1 MSTTPVAIDQ
11 EMRKCYLDYAMSVII
26 GRAIPDVRDGLKP
39 VHRRILYAMN
49 ESGNT
54 HNKPYRKSARTV
66 GDVIG
71 KYHPHGDQS
80 VYDAIVR
87 MAQDFSLRYPLVD
100 GQGNFGSIDGDPP
113 AAMRYTEIRMSRIAE
128 EMLDDIEKETVD
140 FTPNYDES
148 LLEPVVLPA
157 RIPALL
163 LNGSSGIAVGMATS
177 IPPHNLEEIVNA
189 LIAMIDTPT
198 ITLAELMKIVPG
210 PDFPTGGIVYAG
222 TELQRGYTTG
232 RGIITLRGK
241 VHIEE
246 EKGRERIIIDELP
259 YAVNKAELIE
269 RIALLAQEKKI
280 DDLSAL
286 RDESDKDGMR
296 VVIELKKSAQAVVL
310 QNQLFKLTNLQT
322 SFSMNMLAI
331 HNGRP
336 RVMNLQEFLQ
346 AFLDFREEVVT
357 RRSIFELAK
366 AKARVHIL
374 EGLLKALEF
383 IDEVVAL
390 IKASATPVD
399 ARVNLMQRFDFSEIQ
414 AQAILDMRLQRLTGL
429 ERDKLVQEYKE
440 LMAEIARLEKILADR
455 EELFKVIRAELV
467 EIKDKYSD
475 PRKTTIDYTTVA
487 DFNME
492 DLIPDEKMVVTITH
506 RGYIKRSELVS
517 YRTQNRGGVGV
528 KGGSTSE
535 EDFLEHVFIAST
547 HANIL
552 YFTNTGRV
560 YQTKVYEIPERDRAT
575 RGMTINNIRPIQ
587 KEERICAILVAPNIT
602 ASAAVVLVTAK
613 ANIKRVQLKD
623 FANILKTGIIAC
635 TLDPSDQLVS
645 ARLTNARDNIIVAS
659 SAGKAICFPAKDVRV
674 MGRQAQ
680 GVRAIKLDPEETVI
694 GMDVVQSPEDFVI
707 NLTAN
712 GYAKKT
718 PVAMYPVQN
727 RAGRGVI
734 TAQITD
740 KTGDLV
746 GIRMVK
752 ETDELIVISSS
763 GQIIRVPVD
772 QIRTT
777 GRSAQGVRTLR
788 LRDSEGERIVDFT
801 KYITDEP
808 AEEPTDISVDE
819 PMDESITDETVSE
832 PTGEFVDKPTN
843 ETAEDS
849 EER

>member
-54 HNKPYRKSARTV
+54 HNKAYRKSARTV

-87 MAQDFSLRYPLVD
+87 MAQNFSLRYPLVD

-128 EMLDDIEKETVD
+128 EMLADIEKETVD
-140 FTPNYDES
+140 FAPNYDES
-148 LLEPVVLPA
+148 LLEPIVLPA

-189 LIAMIDTPT
+189 LIAMIDTPA

-259 YAVNKAELIE
+259 YTVNKAELIE
-269 RIALLAQEKKI
+269 RIAILVQEKKI
-280 DDLSAL
+280 EDVSAL

-336 RVMNLQEFLQ
+336 RTMNLQEFLQ

-399 ARVNLMQRFDFSEIQ
+399 ARFNLMQRFDFSEIQ

-429 ERDKLVQEYKE
+429 ERDKLLQEYQE
-440 LMAEIARLEKILADR
+440 LLTEIARLEKILADR

-467 EIKDKYSD
+467 EIKGKYSD

-492 DLIPDEKMVVTITH
+492 DLIPDEKMVVTIT
-506 RGYIKRSELVS
+506 RKGYIKRSELIS

-528 KGGSTSE
+528 KGGATTE

-552 YFTNTGRV
+552 YFTNKGRV

-575 RGMTINNIRPIQ
+575 KGMTINNIRPIQ
-587 KEERICAILVAPNIT
+587 KEERICAIMVAPDIT
-602 ASAAVVLVTAK
+602 ASAAVVMVTAK

-645 ARLTNARDNIIVAS
+645 ARLINARDNIVVAS

-680 GVRAIKLDPEETVI
+680 GVRAIKLDPQEIVI
-694 GMDVVQSPEDFVI
+694 GMDVVQSPDDFVI

-752 ETDELIVISSS
+752 ATDELIVISNS

-788 LRDSEGERIVDFT
+788 LRDSDGERIVDFT

-808 AEEPTDISVDE
+808 TDE
-819 PMDESITDETVSE
+819 PIDTPIQESIDESVSE
-832 PTGEFVDKPTN
+832 PTDEFVDEPTEKP
-843 ETAEDS
+843 EEDS
-849 EER
+849 E

>member
-39 VHRRILYAMN
+39 VHRRILFAMN

-87 MAQDFSLRYPLVD
+87 MAQDFSLRYPMVD

-113 AAMRYTEIRMSRIAE
+113 AAMRYTEIRMARIAE
-128 EMLDDIEKETVD
+128 EMLADIEKETVD

-177 IPPHNLEEIVNA
+177 IPPHNLGEIVNA
-189 LIAMIDTPT
+189 LIALIDNPD
-198 ITLAELMKIVPG
+198 ITLAEIMKIVPG

-232 RGIITLRGK
+232 RGIITVRGK

-246 EKGRERIIIDELP
+246 EKGRERVIIDELP

-269 RIALLAQEKKI
+269 RIATLAQEKKI
-280 DDLSAL
+280 DDLSAI

-336 RVMNLQEFLQ
+336 RIMNLQEFLQ

-390 IKASATPVD
+390 IKASPTPVD
-399 ARVNLMQRFDFSEIQ
+399 ARNNLMQRFEFSEVQ

-429 ERDKLVQEYKE
+429 ERDKLQQEYDE
-440 LMAEIARLEKILADR
+440 LLAEIARLEKILADR

-467 EIKDKYSD
+467 EIRDKYSD
-475 PRKTTIDYTTVA
+475 PRKTQIDYTTVS

-492 DLIPDEKMVVTITH
+492 DLIPDEKMVVTIT
-506 RGYIKRSELVS
+506 RKGYIKRSELTS

-528 KGGSTSE
+528 KGGATSE

-552 YFTNTGRV
+552 YFTNKGRV

-575 RGMTINNIRPIQ
+575 RGITINNIRPIQ

-602 ASAAVVLVTAK
+602 ANAAVVLVTAK
-613 ANIKRVQLKD
+613 AYIKRVQLKD

-645 ARLTNARDNIIVAS
+645 ARLTTNRDNIIVAS
-659 SAGKAICFPAKDVRV
+659 SAGKAICFPARDVRV

-680 GVRAIKLDPEETVI
+680 GVRAIKLDAQETVI
-694 GMDVVQSPEDFVI
+694 GMDVVQSPDDFVI

-788 LRDSEGERIVDFT
+788 LRDSEDERIVDFT

-808 AEEPTDISVDE
+808 AEEPTDNSADE
-819 PMDESITDETVSE
+819 PMDDTGTDEPV
-832 PTGEFVDKPTN
+832 GEAIDEFTNEPTN
-843 ETAEDS
+843 ETEEDS
-849 EER
+849 E

>member
-1 MSTTPVAIDQ
+1 MPNTTVAIDQ
-11 EMRKCYLDYAMSVII
+11 EMRKSYLDYAMSVII

-39 VHRRILYAMN
+39 VHRRILFAMN
-49 ESGNT
+49 EAGNT
-54 HNKPYRKSARTV
+54 YNKPYKKSARIV

-71 KYHPHGDQS
+71 KYHPHGDQA

-87 MAQDFSLRYPLVD
+87 MAQTFSLRYPLVD

-128 EMLDDIEKETVD
+128 EMLADIEKETVD
-140 FTPNYDES
+140 FAPNYDES
-148 LLEPVVLPA
+148 LQEPIVLPA
-157 RIPALL
+157 RIPNLL

-189 LIAMIDTPT
+189 LIAMIDTPD
-198 ITLAELMKIVPG
+198 ITLAEIMKIVPG

-222 TELQRGYTTG
+222 SELQRGYSTG

-259 YAVNKAELIE
+259 YTVNKAELIE

-280 DDLSAL
+280 EDLSAI

-296 VVIELKKSAQAVVL
+296 VVIELKKGAQAVVL

-336 RVMNLQEFLQ
+336 RIMNLQEFLQ

-390 IKASATPVD
+390 IKASPTPVD
-399 ARVNLMQRFDFSEIQ
+399 ARNNLMRRFDFSEAQ

-429 ERDKLVQEYKE
+429 ERDKLQQEYQE

-455 EELFKVIRAELV
+455 DELFKVIRSELI
-467 EIKDKYSD
+467 EIKEKYSD
-475 PRKTTIDYTTVA
+475 PRKTQIDYTSVA

-492 DLIPDEKMVVTITH
+492 DLIPDEKMVVTIT
-506 RGYIKRSELVS
+506 RKGYIKRSELTA
-517 YRTQNRGGVGV
+517 YRTQNRGGVGI
-528 KGGSTSE
+528 KGGATTE

-552 YFTNTGRV
+552 YFTNKGRV
-560 YQTKVYEIPERDRAT
+560 YHTKVYEIPERDRAT
-575 RGMTINNIRPIQ
+575 RGITINNIRPIQ
-587 KEERICAILVAPNIT
+587 KEERICAILVAPNI
-602 ASAAVVLVTAK
+602 SANTTVVMVTAK
-613 ANIKRVQLKD
+613 AYIKRVQLKD

-645 ARLTNARDNIIVAS
+645 ARLTTGKDNIIVAS

-680 GVRAIKLDPEETVI
+680 GVRAIKLDPEEIVI
-694 GMDVVQSPEDFVI
+694 GMDVVQSPDDFVI

-718 PVAMYPVQN
+718 PVSMYPVQN

-746 GIRMVK
+746 GIRMVQ
-752 ETDELIVISSS
+752 ETDELIVISNS

-788 LRDSEGERIVDFT
+788 LREGEGERIVDFT

-808 AEEPTDISVDE
+808 AEEPTDISADE
-819 PMDESITDETVSE
+819 PMDESSTDETGSE
-832 PTGEFVDKPTN
+832 PIDELTDEPTN

>member
-54 HNKPYRKSARTV
+54 HNKAYRKSARTV

-87 MAQDFSLRYPLVD
+87 MAQNFSLRYPLVD

-128 EMLDDIEKETVD
+128 EMLADIEKETVD
-140 FTPNYDES
+140 FAPNYDES
-148 LLEPVVLPA
+148 LLEPIVLPA

-259 YAVNKAELIE
+259 YTVNKAELIE
-269 RIALLAQEKKI
+269 RIAILVQEKKI
-280 DDLSAL
+280 EDVSAL

-336 RVMNLQEFLQ
+336 RTMNLQEFLQ

-399 ARVNLMQRFDFSEIQ
+399 ARFNLMQRFDFSEIQ

-429 ERDKLVQEYKE
+429 ERDKLLQEYQE
-440 LMAEIARLEKILADR
+440 LLTEIARLEKILADR

-467 EIKDKYSD
+467 EIKGKYSD

-492 DLIPDEKMVVTITH
+492 DLIPDEKMVVTIT
-506 RGYIKRSELVS
+506 RKGYIKRSELIS

-528 KGGSTSE
+528 KGGATTE

-552 YFTNTGRV
+552 YFTNKGRV

-575 RGMTINNIRPIQ
+575 KGMTINNIRPIQ
-587 KEERICAILVAPNIT
+587 KEERICAIMVAPDIT
-602 ASAAVVLVTAK
+602 ASAAVVMVTAK

-645 ARLTNARDNIIVAS
+645 ARLINARDNIIVAS

-680 GVRAIKLDPEETVI
+680 GVRAIKLDPQEIVI

-752 ETDELIVISSS
+752 ATDELIVISNS

-788 LRDSEGERIVDFT
+788 LRDSDGERIVDFT

-808 AEEPTDISVDE
+808 TEEPVVEPTDE
-819 PMDESITDETVSE
+819 PIDESSDDESVGVPIDEAIDESTDNADENSE
-832 PTGEFVDKPTN
+832 
-843 ETAEDS
+843 
-849 EER
+849 

>member
-1 MSTTPVAIDQ
+1 
-11 EMRKCYLDYAMSVII
+11 
-26 GRAIPDVRDGLKP
+26 
-39 VHRRILYAMN
+39 
-49 ESGNT
+49 
-54 HNKPYRKSARTV
+54 
-66 GDVIG
+66 
-71 KYHPHGDQS
+71 
-80 VYDAIVR
+80 
-87 MAQDFSLRYPLVD
+87 VD

-128 EMLDDIEKETVD
+128 EMLSDIEKETVD
-140 FTPNYDES
+140 FAPNYDES
-148 LLEPVVLPA
+148 LLEPIVLPA
-157 RIPALL
+157 RIPNLL

-177 IPPHNLEEIVNA
+177 IPPHNLGEIVNA
-189 LIAMIDTPT
+189 LIALIDSPD
-198 ITLAELMKIVPG
+198 ITLAEIMKIVPG

-222 TELQRGYTTG
+222 TELQRGYSTG

-241 VHIEE
+241 LHIEE
-246 EKGRERIIIDELP
+246 EKGRERVVIDELP

-269 RIALLAQEKKI
+269 RIAVLAQEKKI
-280 DDLSAL
+280 DDISAI

-296 VVIELKKSAQAVVL
+296 VVIDLKKSAQAVVL

-390 IKASATPVD
+390 IKASPTPVD
-399 ARVNLMQRFDFSEIQ
+399 ARNNLMQRFDFSEVQ

-429 ERDKLVQEYKE
+429 ERDKLQQEYQE

-475 PRKTTIDYTTVA
+475 PRKTQIDYTTVS

-492 DLIPDEKMVVTITH
+492 DLIPDEKMVVTIT
-506 RGYIKRSELVS
+506 RKGYIKRSELNS

-528 KGGSTSE
+528 KGGATTE

-552 YFTNTGRV
+552 YFTNKGRV

-575 RGMTINNIRPIQ
+575 RGITINNIRPIQ

-645 ARLTNARDNIIVAS
+645 ARLTTGRDNIIVAS
-659 SAGKAICFPAKDVRV
+659 SSGKAICFPAKDVRV

-694 GMDVVQSPEDFVI
+694 GMDVVKSPDDFVI

-752 ETDELIVISSS
+752 ESDELIVISSS

-788 LRDSEGERIVDFT
+788 LRDSDGERIVDFT

-808 AEEPTDISVDE
+808 AEEPTDISADE
-819 PMDESITDETVSE
+819 PMDGSGTDESVSE
-832 PTGEFVDKPTN
+832 PIEEFTDGPT
-843 ETAEDS
+843 EQPEEDS
-849 EER
+849 E